1 VCTVLVEVTDPAV
14 VRDEGSAT
22 DRRKDKR
29 DRFGLQKRLKLEGGG
44 RYKKIEGKRKYW
56 RSWSDLTEGRVVCVR
71 RARSQHAT
79 ERAAAVAAPVAP
91 AEPENQPENAPRRAE
106 TQHATDRTA
115 AADTQEPEVQAGEE
129 AAARVWS
136 TPMPCAPVPLHTPLP
151 VMCATHIQCVLSQ
164 GGVFI

>member
-1 VCTVLVEVTDPAV
+1 MGGLDIEAGCVHLCTVLVEVTDPAV
-14 VRDEGSAT
+14 VRDEGSAN

-29 DRFGLQKRLKLEGGG
+29 GCFGLQKRVQLEGGG
-44 RYKKIEGKRKYW
+44 GYVKVEGKRKHW
-56 RSWSDLTEGRVVCVR
+56 KSWSDLTQGRVEVVR
-71 RARSQHAT
+71 RARS
-79 ERAAAVAAPVAP
+79 
-91 AEPENQPENAPRRAE
+91 
-106 TQHATDRTA
+106 QHATDRTA

-164 GGVFI
+164 GGVFICTHPSL